1 MSDNEDE
8 TSSSASSSADS
19 SLEKKKKSSSKKKKS
34 KKKDDKKEKKK
45 SDETKKKDKLKEEKG
60 KEMTKSKS
68 FKKSKS
74 ARDLGSKSSS
84 SKKSKD
90 VATKT
95 NDDSDME
102 DGITDV
108 KPKNPDGSL
117 WKNPLKFWTNKP
129 KQLNEIG
136 AKCIMKPTKGTDLF
150 CRTNDS
156 LTDNANFYWHKFDGD
171 FNVLVK
177 IKANLNSS
185 YDKVGIMLRQD
196 ERNWCLSGLEY
207 FGGRLC
213 LSTCITRGV
222 TDWSLAPLA
231 DEAVARE
238 KGVWIAIKRQEGRI
252 ACFYSLDLAEW
263 IQTRMGPFE
272 VEDTLKVGLA
282 CTCPSGEPYKVVF
295 ERYSIQ
301 AME

>member
-1 MSDNEDE
+1 MPDSEDE
-8 TSSSASSSADS
+8 SSSSSSSSSSGDS
-19 SLEKKKKSSSKKKKS
+19 SIDKKKKTKSSSTNKKKS
-34 KKKDDKKEKKK
+34 KKKNDKKEKKK
-45 SDETKKKDKLKEEKG
+45 GDDTKKKDKKDKD
-60 KEMTKSKS
+60 MTKSKS

-74 ARDLGSKSSS
+74 F
-84 SKKSKD
+84 
-90 VATKT
+90 
-95 NDDSDME
+95 NNDSDLE
-102 DGITDV
+102 DGPTDP

-136 AKCIMKPTKGTDLF
+136 AKCIMKPTKGTDVF
-150 CRTNDS
+150 CRTKDS
-156 LTDNANFYWHKFDGD
+156 LMDNANFYWHKYDGD

-177 IKANLNSS
+177 IKGNLNGP
-185 YDKVGIMLRQD
+185 YDKAGIMLRQD

-222 TDWSLAPLA
+222 TDWSLSPLP

-238 KGVWIAIKRQEGRI
+238 RGVWIAMKRQEGRI
-252 ACFYSLDLAEW
+252 ACFYSVDLNDW

-282 CTCPSGEPYKVVF
+282 CTCPTGDPYKVVF